1 MPSFRT
7 IHAGP
12 YHCAALTEDSRLF
25 FWGKGNHGVLGQGDE
40 HNQYEPVQIKTDT
53 NKPVQFFATGEFHS
67 VLLQPCVRQD
77 LWDYTLRYVP
87 NTDLFVFIPERKKLN
102 QEDLASRFNAD
113 EGAPVERYNPE
124 GRTSKGLFSNV
135 IDVTQNGK
143 IVLDNGLKV
152 VEVDPDQI
160 EPSRALSVRGKKF
173 LIFTIV
179 LRLSELCECA
189 WQSLE
194 LLKCISLLCFPKNI
208 FHVDFRFELTLK

>member
-1 MPSFRT
+1 M
-7 IHAGP
+7 
-12 YHCAALTEDSRLF
+12 
-25 FWGKGNHGVLGQGDE
+25 LGQGDE

-102 QEDLASRFNAD
+102 EGDLASRFNAD
-113 EGAPVERYNPE
+113 EGAPVERYNSE

-143 IVLDNGLKV
+143 IVLDNGLEV
-152 VEVDPDQI
+152 VEVDLDQI

-179 LRLSELCECA
+179 LRLNQLCKCA
-189 WQSLE
+189 RQSLRTFE
-194 LLKCISLLCFPKNI
+194 MYLSAMFSSTYFPCG
-208 FHVDFRFELTLK
+208 FPL